1 MTPSQLGYI
10 HLMSFDV
17 LMDQVGCCLAVYK
30 TVIVISGQI
39 MLASLTSP
47 MFFLFFASLF
57 VTKGNRNDYPG
68 PELLHKCSSRLPVN
82 QPVDN
87 FMATLCADGDLK
99 AWKKEGFGYTWKS
112 HPLMQ
117 MGVSNNKGTPNGKP
131 YTKMD
136 DLGVPLFSETSKWT
150 WYMGCVDSLS
160 NFTMIRAWTFDL
172 IT

>member
-1 MTPSQLGYI
+1 MIIP
-10 HLMSFDV
+10 
-17 LMDQVGCCLAVYK
+17 A
-30 TVIVISGQI
+30 
-39 MLASLTSP
+39 
-47 MFFLFFASLF
+47 
-57 VTKGNRNDYPG
+57 RN
-68 PELLHKCSSRLPVN
+68 CSTNNSRLPVN

-99 AWKKEGFGYTWKS
+99 AWFWRVLDTPGNP

-117 MGVSNNKGTPNGKP
+117 MGVSNNKGTFNGKP

-160 NFTMIRAWTFDL
+160 NFTMIRAWTL
-172 IT
+172 